1 MMMDPGGSRKSSVS
15 DAELFGNGSE
25 EPPIPLKRSI
35 SGEGKKRQNQFR
47 TSKNEKEFEV
57 EDTDDVFL
65 EAGCNG
71 GEIKKSG
78 TGRSKSDSVLSG
90 VVLSN
95 SSTNSNGDLESSVHS
110 EESPEVV
117 PREHSLSMSPGK
129 KTEKSSDGS
138 VGEGEENQ
146 SIVGPLTAVTS
157 KTNKPGIKRS
167 VSFQDDLL
175 QNRDDK
181 STESRRKEYRMSS
194 GYGTGSNTSLQSQA
208 STGTMSNYSQ
218 ESEGNCVQN
227 GGHCEQNGETCQLNG
242 GICEQKGEI
251 FQKNGEMCRQNG
263 ESCEQN
269 GDGKGIELKRPLL
282 EVLARKVEET
292 RGSGLSLMYEGDKNS
307 VRLVRKGGGVHQ
319 GNGLS
324 MGRVDQSS
332 GNVDN
337 G

>member
-90 VVLSN
+90 VVLSG

-208 STGTMSNYSQ
+208 STGTISNY
-218 ESEGNCVQN
+218 
-227 GGHCEQNGETCQLNG
+227 
-242 GICEQKGEI
+242 K
-251 FQKNGEMCRQNG
+251 
-263 ESCEQN
+263 
-269 GDGKGIELKRPLL
+269 
-282 EVLARKVEET
+282 VLARKVEET

-307 VRLVRKGGGVHQ
+307 VRLVRKGGGVQQ